1 MLDFYLGL
9 GAGIVLGLVLIFV
22 LNKLLSYSL
31 LHRKKIRIMEI
42 LRPPKVFSGTGS
54 NAVELIQFK
63 GADGLELLIPP
74 RLNEINKKKEE
85 KIGASIALFTG
96 ENLTGYFNLFTKLLF
111 LFEGKPIF
119 LTIKERDLTKF
130 KRHPNVMISIF
141 KPKSTIEN
149 QLRVLEYLFMRRMIP
164 EQEFKKK
171 VSELKI
177 KMANMPETE
186 ESYAEYEYVSTPES
200 ILKDLEV
207 FSSLVKEHGLAM
219 FTMIDEL
226 MLKNSNQALNFLER
240 AVKICA
246 KNRTPIVFTLE
257 EGIAPKNLVN
267 EIKSYCDL
275 IVKTHIKDFK
285 RIVTIYS
292 QNKII
297 PELDYERVKED
308 YRKFLKEIGF
318 IEQ

>member
-1 MLDFYLGL
+1 MFDFYLGF
-9 GAGIVLGLVLIFV
+9 GAGIVLGLALIFV
-22 LNKLLSYSL
+22 LNKLLPCSL

-42 LRPPKVFSGTGS
+42 LRPPNIFGGAAS
-54 NAVELIQFK
+54 NAVELIRFK

-85 KIGASIALFTG
+85 RISASIALFTG
-96 ENLTGYFNLFTKLLF
+96 ENLTGYFNLFTRLLF
-111 LFEGKPIF
+111 LFEDKPIF

-141 KPKSTIEN
+141 KPKSIIEN
-149 QLRVLEYLFMRRMIP
+149 QLRVLEYLFMRRIIP

-186 ESYAEYEYVSTPES
+186 ESYAEYEYFSTPES

-240 AVKICA
+240 AAKICA

-257 EGIAPKNLVN
+257 EGIAPENLVN

-275 IVKTHIKDFK
+275 IVKTYIKDFK
-285 RIVTIYS
+285 RIVTVYS

-297 PELDYERVKED
+297 PELDYEKVKED
-308 YRKFLKEIGF
+308 YRKFLQEIGF